1 MMKKY
6 FMKGT
11 DDELQFG
18 DMIEL
23 DFVGEEDG
31 VKKHTH
37 LEVKFLPEYVD
48 ELLEEKVIEEKEVE
62 SENEND
68 DLIDFNEDFEGFKE
82 AVAEDV
88 EEINDRLRE
97 LYKRLAKVE
106 EKVSTLE
113 ELYRLLAPKK
123 AGRPASSKKK

>member
-1 MMKKY
+1 MKKY

-48 ELLEEKVIEEKEVE
+48 ELLEEEVIEEREME
-62 SENEND
+62 DGDEND

-97 LYKRLAKVE
+97 LYKRLTKIE